1 MEKYATY
8 KKKKEGYVDV
18 HETVKTIEKIAAA
31 HLHEID
37 KRARALSRYGESIV
51 GTMARLQNLT
61 AYLSLAKK
69 AEVPKRDLL
78 VVVTGDKGLVGD
90 AWRRLFSLYDESNRQ
105 DVLVIGK
112 QGQRYIPATLAH
124 VRHHSFSD
132 RLPSSEEISVL
143 NQTLRTYI
151 ENGTYATIT
160 TLHLS
165 AESVID
171 LKPVKKQLLPLFE
184 GDVPTQEADRV
195 VSGYPIVEG
204 SIFSIKEKLLEK
216 YMNSRLEQTIIE
228 TAVAEYSARTI
239 AMEHAAA
246 KTEEMLARLSLVY
259 LRDRRHSETEKQLER
274 FAANKIST

>member
-204 SIFSIKEKLLEK
+204 AIFSIKEKLLEK